1 MAEVFEVT
9 RRDAFGSQHTR
20 RMRRNGQIPAIL
32 YGHGKENIPLAV
44 PQEQLQHAIRQ
55 SARLID
61 LQGAVKESALIR
73 EVQWDTFGNQVL
85 HVDLTRVSATELVRV
100 EVSLETRGTAPGA
113 TDGGVVKVLVHAIEI
128 ECRADSIPE
137 KLELNINQL
146 ELHQSLTVADLLLP
160 EGAKTSLDPDAL
172 LVQCVEPT
180 IELEEEEGE
189 QAVEGDEEGTAASE
203 PEVIGRKEDDE
214 EGGKESEEST
224 DK

>member
-9 RRDAFGSQHTR
+9 RRDLFGSQHTR

-32 YGHGKENIPLAV
+32 YGHGKENVPLAV
-44 PQEQLQHAIRQ
+44 PQEQVQHAIRQ

-73 EVQWDTFGNQVL
+73 EVQWDAFGNQIL
-85 HVDLTRVSATELVRV
+85 HLDLTRVSATELVRV
-100 EVSLETRGTAPGA
+100 DVTLETRGTAAGA
-113 TDGGVVKVLVHAIEI
+113 TDGGVVKVLVHAIEV

-137 KLELNINQL
+137 KLELNINKL

-160 EGAKTSLDPDAL
+160 EGVKTSLDPDAL

-180 IELEEEEGE
+180 IEIEEEEAAE
-189 QAVEGDEEGTAASE
+189 VVEGDEEGTAASE
-203 PEVIGRKEDDE
+203 PEVIGRKDGD
-214 EGGKESEEST
+214 EGGEEAEEST
-224 DK
+224 EN